1 MVIRE
6 GAPDY
11 DREGEEA
18 DGADGG
24 AAGFDGG
31 RVASAERAVEAGA
44 ALFFLFVSGDQRGGG
59 RENCG
64 ESEEESADSGAEFSG
79 DQAGGDGD
87 HTAEE
92 ETDGVLLPGALLQGR
107 EIYFYA
113 HGFIGVTSMKR
124 TGRTVAGP
132 DERRSVSCVFF
143 ASERAF
149 PS

>member
-1 MVIRE
+1 MRQD
-6 GAPDY
+6 APNY
-11 DREGEEA
+11 DRESQQA
-18 DGADGG
+18 DGAEGG
-24 AAGFDGG
+24 AAGFNGR
-31 RVASAERAVEAGA
+31 RVASAECAVEAGA
-44 ALFFLFVSGDQRGGG
+44 ALFFLFVSGDQGGGG
-59 RENCG
+59 RENCREG
-64 ESEEESADSGAEFSG
+64 QEEPADSGAEFSG

-87 HTAEE
+87 HAAEE

-113 HGFIGVTSMKR
+113 HEFIGVTSMKR
-124 TGRTVAGP
+124 TGRTAAGP

>member
-1 MVIRE
+1 MRQD
-6 GAPDY
+6 APDY
-11 DREGEEA
+11 DRESQQA

-44 ALFFLFVSGDQRGGG
+44 ALLFLFVSGDQRGGG
-59 RENCG
+59 RENRG

-87 HTAEE
+87 HAAEE

-113 HGFIGVTSMKR
+113 HEFIGVTSMKR
-124 TGRTVAGP
+124 TGRTAAGP

>member
-1 MVIRE
+1 MRQD
-6 GAPDY
+6 APDY
-11 DREGEEA
+11 DRESQQT

-44 ALFFLFVSGDQRGGG
+44 ALLFLFVSGDQRGGG
-59 RENCG
+59 RENRG

-87 HTAEE
+87 HAAEE
-92 ETDGVLLPGALLQGR
+92 ETDGVRLPGALLQGR

-113 HGFIGVTSMKR
+113 HEFIGVTSMKR
-124 TGRTVAGP
+124 AASSAAGA
-132 DERRSVSCVFF
+132 DVTLGLACVFF